1 MNKLINRT
9 VRYCSCALALLVA
22 GCSQS
27 EDTDTTGMEDYG
39 GVTLSFYASS
49 GLAIST
55 RTELGGSEDVQHV
68 QDVQLYIFDK
78 AGVCVASEDVKWKE
92 YFESLGGLPA
102 NTADMTYKVKYKG
115 FAVGDAYTFLAVGRD
130 VESSPTYGFPDAIT
144 VGNDLANVKATL
156 KAADWKEMHQSELF
170 SGKTILTYN
179 EPGMK
184 GQIDLYR
191 RVAGVMGWFINL
203 PPTVNGITLTSIRI
217 TLYKRQNKSVPLLPL
232 AVKPVFKDYID
243 DEVALDGGEVLV
255 EIPVTAADITSDMV
269 FSKGSYVLPVPA
281 PPAISDD
288 DYTLRVE
295 LVGGGNVLRY
305 KRVKLG
311 DGDVLDPSTGSGTG
325 IIDTQGPYRFPI
337 IANQFYGVGTVA
349 NPIDM
354 GGKEPDIVTTLD
366 PKWENVEDTLPLE

>member
-1 MNKLINRT
+1 M
-9 VRYCSCALALLVA
+9 
-22 GCSQS
+22 
-27 EDTDTTGMEDYG
+27 
-39 GVTLSFYASS
+39 
-49 GLAIST
+49 
-55 RTELGGSEDVQHV
+55 
-68 QDVQLYIFDK
+68 
-78 AGVCVASEDVKWKE
+78 
-92 YFESLGGLPA
+92 
-102 NTADMTYKVKYKG
+102 
-115 FAVGDAYTFLAVGRD
+115 
-130 VESSPTYGFPDAIT
+130 
-144 VGNDLANVKATL
+144 
-156 KAADWKEMHQSELF
+156 
-170 SGKTILTYN
+170 
-179 EPGMK
+179 
-184 GQIDLYR
+184 
-191 RVAGVMGWFINL
+191 
-203 PPTVNGITLTSIRI
+203 
-217 TLYKRQNKSVPLLPL
+217 
-232 AVKPVFKDYID
+232 KPVFKDYID

-354 GGKEPDIVTTLD
+354 GGKEPDIVTLWT
-366 PKWENVEDTLPLE
+366 PNGKT